1 MEIGREQECLLE
13 RDRRG
18 AGAETPLACSL
29 MLSHFW
35 LWGLGVFCVTGT
47 YSFPLPKIIR
57 GRRRGRET
65 VFGDGGQV
73 LLWPERQQS
82 QLPAPASCSEL
93 PRCNW
98 NQEGFA
104 RARVPSFVRLVNSFS
119 LGFYF
124 SAKSN
129 CTMNRCALLGT
140 SLSPPCF
147 LVFIFIK
154 RRLDEVTSESFS
166 CSFIP

>member
-1 MEIGREQECLLE
+1 MFAWARQKRGR
-13 RDRRG
+13 G
-18 AGAETPLACSL
+18 WNTS
-29 MLSHFW
+29 
-35 LWGLGVFCVTGT
+35 GVFPYAVPLLALGRGSLCVTGT
-47 YSFPLPKIIR
+47 YSVPLPKIIR
-57 GRRRGRET
+57 GRRRGRES
-65 VFGDGGQV
+65 VFGDEGQV

-93 PRCNW
+93 PRYNW